1 MNVKLS
7 LVSVYIL
14 MRDRI
19 LLYSTYVIYYVFVIS
34 FFIFVFNIII
44 QKRGSYCDE
53 YDRYV
58 FFDLLFIMSFRD
70 IGLKQKWN
78 CNLENIY
85 LVF

>member
-7 LVSVYIL
+7 LVSVYIDE
-14 MRDRI
+14 RWNI
-19 LLYSTYVIYYVFVIS
+19 VQYVIYYVFVLS
-34 FFIFVFNIII
+34 FFIFVFDIII